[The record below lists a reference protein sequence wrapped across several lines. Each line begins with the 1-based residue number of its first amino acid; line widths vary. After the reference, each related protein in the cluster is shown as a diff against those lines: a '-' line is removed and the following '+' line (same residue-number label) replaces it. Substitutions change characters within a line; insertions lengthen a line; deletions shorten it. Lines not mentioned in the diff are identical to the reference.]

1 MILAPPIDRYLT
13 RHPYFSV
20 GVYGALIAVL
30 CLTTL
35 LLLADVVEQY
45 RARNAALDALAQL
58 NGRVQA
64 SSLKSGTTNESW
76 PPGSPFLEGQ
86 TVTIASAA
94 LLQRITTAITRFGGT
109 IVSSEI
115 EPQKPQSKDGYI
127 TAVATCE
134 IEQAALQQLLYDI
147 EAGMPFL
154 FVEQLAV
161 ETPSLPTEGE
171 RMRVRLGISGLWPSA
186 K

>member
-1 MILAPPIDRYLT
+1 MISVPPIDRYLM
-13 RHPYFSV
+13 RHPYFSAGIYV
-20 GVYGALIAVL
+20 ALVVVF
-30 CLTTL
+30 CLMTL
-35 LLLADVVEQY
+35 LLLADLVEQY
-45 RARNAALDALAQL
+45 RARNASLDTLAQL
-58 NGRVQA
+58 NQRVQS
-64 SSLKSGTTNESW
+64 SSLKSGTTTESW

-94 LLQRITTAITRFGGT
+94 LLQRITTAIARFGGT

-115 EPQKPQSKDGYI
+115 EPQRAQSKDGYI
-127 TAVATCE
+127 TAIATCE
-134 IEQAALQQLLYDI
+134 LEQAALQQLLYDI

-161 ETPSLPTEGE
+161 EAPSPPSESGRT
-171 RMRVRLGISGLWPSA
+171 RVRLGVSGLWPGA